1 VPTGAGTWRWLVLA
15 ALVGLPAS
23 ASRAPAAMPDLPAGS
38 RTRWVVE
45 GPEEIVTDLA
55 FDPDAVRD
63 RLPSGL
69 RFVTVGELAD
79 GGVPWAA
86 RLLGRRPALASW
98 GVSFLEIVRARTF
111 TVDGRAPRW
120 PRHGAVALWFARVA
134 PADAGTDLG
143 PGRPFLA
150 LEFWVPDRAYAG
162 YMRDRGYPAGYGDV
176 RLRRER
182 DGHWLGTV
190 RVRDLDVTAAC
201 APAGPV
207 VGGPMSAGMQVF
219 LPPVNATVTD
229 TIRVAFAG
237 HREQAC
243 GSGTSWELRGA
254 HPIVGAVLLGETTYQ
269 YGYHL
274 VGGTY
279 PR

>member
-1 VPTGAGTWRWLVLA
+1 MWRWFLLA
-15 ALVGLPAS
+15 MLLGSPVAA
-23 ASRAPAAMPDLPAGS
+23 ADAPAAVPDLPALA

-45 GPEEIVTDLA
+45 GPEEIVTYLG
-55 FDPDAVRD
+55 FDPGAVRD
-63 RLPSGL
+63 RLPAGL
-69 RFVTVGELAD
+69 RFITVGELAD
-79 GGVPWAA
+79 GGVSWAGE
-86 RLLGRRPALASW
+86 LLGRRPELGPW

-120 PRHGAVALWFARVA
+120 PSHGAVALWSARVA
-134 PADAGTDLG
+134 PADPDADLG
-143 PGRPFLA
+143 PGRPLLA
-150 LEFWVPDRAYAG
+150 LDLWVPDFAYAR
-162 YMRDRGYPAGYGDV
+162 YLRDKGYPASYGDV
-176 RLRRER
+176 RLRREPGGR
-182 DGHWLGTV
+182 WSGSVNVPGLT
-190 RVRDLDVTAAC
+190 VTAAC

-207 VGGPMSAGMQVF
+207 AGGPGSAGTQVF
-219 LPPVNATVTD
+219 FPPANSTVTD

-243 GSGTSWELRGA
+243 GSGASWRRRGT
-254 HPIVGAVLLGETTYQ
+254 HPIVGGILLGETSYQ